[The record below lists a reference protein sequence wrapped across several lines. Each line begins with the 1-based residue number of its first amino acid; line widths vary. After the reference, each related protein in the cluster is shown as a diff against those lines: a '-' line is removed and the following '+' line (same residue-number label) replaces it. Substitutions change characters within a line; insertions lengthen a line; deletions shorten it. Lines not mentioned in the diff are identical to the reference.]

1 MKGKITKEEFIAWHK
16 GTEQGKIRAWKHIIN
31 LCKSCIRAHQE
42 ELRAKRIE
50 ELWGNYKQFHGMNR

>member
-1 MKGKITKEEFIAWHK
+1 MTKAEWIAWHK
-16 GTEQGKIRAWKHIIN
+16 GTEQGNIRAWKHIIN

-50 ELWGNYKQFHGMNR
+50 ELWGNFQLYHKIKKP